1 MHSDC
6 EPSVLASLSMKRF
19 ASLLLALIGFA
30 SPAFADEPAPPTS
43 VVVLR
48 GSSAPPTAWYEPP
61 PEPKVI
67 VQQVYVPPLYYLPV
81 AFYDPFFFR
90 RHFAPSAKRNR

>member
-6 EPSVLASLSMKRF
+6 EPSVLASLSMKRL

-30 SPAFADEPAPPTS
+30 SPALADEPAPPTS

-48 GSSAPPTAWYEPP
+48 GSSAPPTPWYEPP
-61 PEPKVI
+61 PEPTVI
-67 VQQVYVPPLYYLPV
+67 VQPVYVPLYYLPV
-81 AFYDPFFFR
+81 AYGSAFYRQPFW
-90 RHFAPSAKRNR
+90 PSAKRNR